1 MVLEQL
7 VARGS
12 AELKEKDYLS
22 ALGTFNRAIE
32 ENPDSFQPYLKRA
45 KAYKGLGN
53 YEFARK
59 DISMAFN
66 VAQKRGKREDMG
78 VCFFNLGLIYY
89 AEKNVELAL
98 RNLNKAKT
106 FGCTEGTLDT
116 WKQKC
121 EYDLSRNP
129 SLAEIDKN
137 SDDELDT
144 KDISAPSADINFP
157 QNDSRVQETHKKPKI
172 KDDWY
177 QNNERIFITIYAKNI
192 DPNKLNV
199 DYSENTVSV
208 SFSTGAN
215 IDYNYNIDPLYAA
228 IDPENSLHHVYS
240 TKMELTLR
248 KKQPGKWSSLE
259 RLANFAASAPGESN
273 SEATKLSYPTS
284 SRKPIDWSSINLED
298 EENGK
303 EKSENDF
310 FAQIYS
316 NTDDDTRRAMM
327 KSYVQ
332 SNGTVL
338 TTNWEEARN
347 KTFETSPPEG
357 MIEKKWDP

>member
-1 MVLEQL
+1 MALEQL
-7 VARGS
+7 VAKGS
-12 AELKEKDYLS
+12 AELSEKDYLS
-22 ALGTFNRAIE
+22 ALGTFNRALE
-32 ENPDSFQPYLKRA
+32 ENPDAFQPYLKRA

-53 YEFARK
+53 YEFAKK
-59 DISMAFN
+59 DISMAFS
-66 VAQKRGKREDMG
+66 VAQKRGRREDIG
-78 VCFFNLGLIYY
+78 FCFFNLGLIYY
-89 AEKNVELAL
+89 VEKKIGLAL
-98 RNLNKAKT
+98 RNIDKAKA

-116 WKQKC
+116 WKRKC
-121 EYDLSRNP
+121 EYDISKNP
-129 SLAEIDKN
+129 SLADIGKD
-137 SDDELDT
+137 SDDELDVKT
-144 KDISAPSADINFP
+144 AQVSIS
-157 QNDSRVQETHKKPKI
+157 QNDSHVQETHPKPKI

-177 QNNERIFITIYAKNI
+177 QNNEYIFITIYAKNI
-192 DPNKLNV
+192 DPTKLNV
-199 DYSENTVSV
+199 DYSENAISV
-208 SFSTGAN
+208 SFSTGTN
-215 IDYNYNIDPLYAA
+215 IDYNYNLEPLYAT
-228 IDPENSLHHVYS
+228 IDPQNSLHNVYS

-248 KKQPGKWSSLE
+248 KKQTGKWSSLE
-259 RLANFAASAPGESN
+259 RLDDFGTSTPRESN

-338 TTNWEEARN
+338 TTNWEEASN

-357 MIEKKWDP
+357 MIEKKWDPKK